1 LGHGTVANTQPCQ
14 PGFIPSDAADLFH
27 RVPQAAAQDELA
39 NGEFAA

>member
-1 LGHGTVANTQPCQ
+1 MARSPTRKPCQ

-27 RVPQAAAQDELA
+27 RVLQDAAQDKLA